1 MMTRWW
7 WMALG
12 AVGALAVQ
20 AWSAQD
26 PARHWIERDGTDWGR
41 LGHEAQTA
49 YVEGFLAGAALGQA
63 AEQACSQQAL
73 RAQRQ
78 GCEWAGDSAGLTR
91 TLGERRRS
99 GGFRFP
105 YGANVYASRIS
116 DYYWWHNHRPL
127 PIWYAFWEVNAV
139 LTRPQ

>member
-1 MMTRWW
+1 
-7 WMALG
+7 MALG

-63 AEQACSQQAL
+63 AEQACSQQEL

-78 GCEWAGDSAGLTR
+78 GCEWTGRSAGLAGR
-91 TLGERRRS
+91 WGSPPPRRI
-99 GGFRFP
+99 GIP
-105 YGANVYASRIS
+105 CGANVYASRIS
-116 DYYWWHNHRPL
+116 DPR
-127 PIWYAFWEVNAV
+127 AG
-139 LTRPQ
+139 R

>member
-78 GCEWAGDSAGLTR
+78 GCDWTGDSAGLTR

-116 DYYWWHNHRPL
+116 DFYWWQNHRPL
-127 PIWYAFWEVNAV
+127 PIWYAFWEVNAG
-139 LTRPQ
+139 LTRPH